1 MGLRKLLLSLA
12 LLPAF
17 VVISAMAIIATSLN
31 KDAAMNKRLEAR
43 REKAAET
50 REAREAMK
58 IGNDLPKTLEG
69 AYAAQ
74 DAIAEYWEN
83 CMELLVETGKYDEFS
98 VFQVRESDVTE
109 NCVELTID

>member
-1 MGLRKLLLSLA
+1 MGLCKLLLSLA

-74 DAIAEYWEN
+74 DAITEYWEN
-83 CMELLVETGKYDEFS
+83 CMDLLVETGKYDEFTAYHAS
-98 VFQVRESDVTE
+98 EPDVTKT
-109 NCVELTID
+109 CGELTID

>member
-58 IGNDLPKTLEG
+58 IGNVYLRPWRAHMRLRMPLQNIGKT
-69 AYAAQ
+69 A
-74 DAIAEYWEN
+74 WS
-83 CMELLVETGKYDEFS
+83 F
-98 VFQVRESDVTE
+98 
-109 NCVELTID
+109 